1 MQAIVANGFIFL
13 SGALGT
19 NTTTIEEQT
28 AEVFAVLLLW
38 LLYMRLGS
46 LAATQCVECV
56 HCKMVACLAMAA
68 APVAALL
75 QYA

>member
-28 AEVFAVLLLW
+28 AEVIRNSCSALLLFTTYSCGLSIAGNGERPLSDTAKW
-38 LLYMRLGS
+38 TALS
-46 LAATQCVECV
+46 QCAAAT
-56 HCKMVACLAMAA
+56 
-68 APVAALL
+68 LL
-75 QYA
+75 L